1 MQGMCHQ
8 QSLTVPFFRAG
19 GARSPHVLM
28 ANTSNDALSVLQTRL
43 LQPAF
48 YAQAHKGVKMEGR
61 KDGEEMWGGSAVLAH
76 FES

>member
-1 MQGMCHQ
+1 
-8 QSLTVPFFRAG
+8 
-19 GARSPHVLM
+19 M

-61 KDGEEMWGGSAVLAH
+61 KDGEEMWGGSAVLAR